1 MDVYLE
7 VGKKRTFAGALD
19 WPGWCR
25 SARNEVDALKTLF
38 DYRLRYAQAIQS
50 AQLGFEPPE
59 DVSAFRLVER
69 LEGDSTTDFG
79 APSVAPSVDA
89 EPTSEVELRR
99 FQALL
104 EALWRSFDAAA
115 RAAEGKELR
124 KGPRGGGRDL
134 EGIIRHVE
142 GAEQAY
148 LSQLGGKIPGKL
160 PAERGGEFPR
170 RPWEPGK
177 GFSLIRRA
185 ILSTLGPAARG
196 ELARVGPRGGLRWTP
211 RYFVRRTAW
220 HVLDHMWEIE
230 DRVL

>member
-1 MDVYLE
+1 MDVYYE
-7 VGKKRTFAGALD
+7 VGRKRTFAGALE

-25 SARNEVDALKTLF
+25 SAKNEVAALETLF

-59 DVSAFRLVER
+59 DITELRVDER

-79 APSVAPSVDA
+79 APSVAPSFDG
-89 EPTSEVELRR
+89 EPTSEEELRR

-104 EALWRSFDAAA
+104 EAVWHSFEVTA

-134 EGIIRHVE
+134 EGIIRHVQ
-142 GAEQAY
+142 GAEVAY
-148 LSQLGGKIPGKL
+148 LKRLGGKAPGGEQTPDIWESFEPIHQSILATLVLGQDEL
-160 PAERGGEFPR
+160 PA
-170 RPWEPGK
+170 
-177 GFSLIRRA
+177 
-185 ILSTLGPAARG
+185 
-196 ELARVGPRGGLRWTP
+196 VGPRGGRRWTP

-220 HVLDHMWEIE
+220 HVLDHLWEIE
-230 DRVL
+230 DRI

>member
-104 EALWRSFDAAA
+104 EALWRSFEAAA

-134 EGIIRHVE
+134 EGIIRHVQ
-142 GAEQAY
+142 GAEAAY
-148 LSQLGGKIPGKL
+148 LSRLGGKVPEEKQTPGL
-160 PAERGGEFPR
+160 
-170 RPWEPGK
+170 WK
-177 GFSLIRRA
+177 GFVPIHQA
-185 ILSTLGPAARG
+185 IMANLVLGRNEPTA
-196 ELARVGPRGGLRWTP
+196 VGPRGGKRWTP

-220 HVLDHMWEIE
+220 HVLDHQWEIE
-230 DRVL
+230 DRLS